1 MIGQVLGQYRI
12 VAELGHGSMGEVYR
26 AVDEMLD
33 RDVALKILRAE
44 LTHDSELAERFRREA
59 ITLARPDH
67 QNIAR
72 LHGLIKHETKLLMV
86 MEFVTGE
93 TLAGR
98 LKRGRVPWR
107 DAADL
112 ICQILAALDYAHSQG
127 VVHRDIK
134 PSNVMVRLD
143 GRVKVMDFGIA
154 RVLGTAR
161 VTRVGHMIGT
171 LEYMSPEQIRGED
184 VKASSDLYA
193 TGVLLYE
200 LLAGRMPFEG
210 PTDAALIQQHLRGT
224 VPPIN
229 AAAVGAPVWFEAVV
243 TRALAKTP
251 GEHFESAA
259 SFRAELDRLAAT
271 EATPAIKPTR
281 LSESP
286 TTASEQQPPTRL
298 APVSPAPARPAPTPA
313 GGQWRWTSRHL
324 VVAAAILTLL
334 VAMAIVFGLRRTTPD
349 KPPTGTAAPA
359 EPQVTASLPTVA
371 PTPEPRRAPDRPLTI
386 TAPAAKPAKAADRGG
401 TPAAARSRACAATRR
416 RTSAAHATVAG
427 TAASTC
433 RRRKEG
439 ARREE
444 RGARQGIR
452 GRVADGGKSRRDRG
466 TAGDSASRIDPNGD
480 HRQRFIEAPSYA
492 AVRRDCRGLLQ
503 TNPAAGR
510 ARADDPALADAEDG
524 QRRGPAPAG
533 QGQLLRDHP
542 ADRRANRTQDRAMT
556 VGFGC
561 CANT

>member
-59 ITLARPDH
+59 ITLARLDH

-112 ICQILAALDYAHSQG
+112 IGQILAALDYAHSQG

-224 VPPIN
+224 VPPLN

-251 GEHFESAA
+251 GERFESAA

-286 TTASEQQPPTRL
+286 AIASEQQPPTRL
-298 APVSPAPARPAPTPA
+298 APVSPAPARRAPTPA
-313 GGQWRWTSRHL
+313 GGQWRWTARHL
-324 VVAAAILTLL
+324 VVAAAILALL
-334 VAMAIVFGLRRTTPD
+334 VATAIVFGLRRTAPD
-349 KPPTGTAAPA
+349 NPPTVASARA
-359 EPQVTASLPTVA
+359 EPQVTASLPAVA
-371 PTPEPRRAPDRPLTI
+371 PTPEPLRVPDRPLT
-386 TAPAAKPAKAADRGG
+386 TPAPPAAKPAKAADRGG
-401 TPAAARSRACAATRR
+401 TPLPPPSSEPAPPRADAPPPPPQPSPAPPPPPPVVEEKKAPVEKKEAPLKEFEDVSLMVESRDGTEEQPVILRLESTRMVIIDSDSSKPLRTLPYDAIVEGSYKQTQR
-416 RTSAAHATVAG
+416 RVVLVRTTQHWLTLKTASVAVLL
-427 TAASTC
+427 
-433 RRRKEG
+433 RLDKDNYYEIIPLI
-439 ARREE
+439 EE
-444 RGARQGIR
+444 RTGLKIAR
-452 GRVADGGKSRRDRG
+452 
-466 TAGDSASRIDPNGD
+466 
-480 HRQRFIEAPSYA
+480 
-492 AVRRDCRGLLQ
+492 
-503 TNPAAGR
+503 
-510 ARADDPALADAEDG
+510 
-524 QRRGPAPAG
+524 
-533 QGQLLRDHP
+533 
-542 ADRRANRTQDRAMT
+542 
-556 VGFGC
+556 
-561 CANT
+561 

>member
-59 ITLARPDH
+59 ITLARLDH

-112 ICQILAALDYAHSQG
+112 IGQILAALDYAHSQG

-224 VPPIN
+224 VPPLN

-251 GEHFESAA
+251 GERFESAA

-286 TTASEQQPPTRL
+286 AIASEQQPPTRL
-298 APVSPAPARPAPTPA
+298 APVSPAPARRAPTPA

-324 VVAAAILTLL
+324 VVAAAILALL
-334 VAMAIVFGLRRTTPD
+334 VATAIVFGLRRTAPD
-349 KPPTGTAAPA
+349 NPPTVASAPA
-359 EPQVTASLPTVA
+359 EPQVTASLPAVA
-371 PTPEPRRAPDRPLTI
+371 PTPEPLRVPDRPLT
-386 TAPAAKPAKAADRGG
+386 TPAPPAAKPAKAADRGG
-401 TPAAARSRACAATRR
+401 TPLPPPSSEPAPPRADAPPPPAQPSPAPPPPPPVVEEKKAPVEKKEAPVKEFEDVSLMVESRDGSEEQPVILRLESTRMVIIDSDSSKPLRTLPYDAIVEGSYKQTQR
-416 RTSAAHATVAG
+416 RVVLVRTTQHWLTLKTASVAVLL
-427 TAASTC
+427 
-433 RRRKEG
+433 RLDKDNYYEIIPLI
-439 ARREE
+439 EE
-444 RGARQGIR
+444 RTGLKIAR
-452 GRVADGGKSRRDRG
+452 
-466 TAGDSASRIDPNGD
+466 
-480 HRQRFIEAPSYA
+480 
-492 AVRRDCRGLLQ
+492 
-503 TNPAAGR
+503 
-510 ARADDPALADAEDG
+510 
-524 QRRGPAPAG
+524 
-533 QGQLLRDHP
+533 
-542 ADRRANRTQDRAMT
+542 
-556 VGFGC
+556 
-561 CANT
+561 

>member
-33 RDVALKILRAE
+33 RDVALKILRPE

-59 ITLARPDH
+59 ITLARLDH

-107 DAADL
+107 DAVDL
-112 ICQILAALDYAHSQG
+112 IGQILAALDCAHSQG

-224 VPPIN
+224 VPPLN

-243 TRALAKTP
+243 TRALAKTA
-251 GEHFESAA
+251 GERFESAA

-271 EATPAIKPTR
+271 EATPVIKATR

-286 TTASEQQPPTRL
+286 ATASDQQPPTRL
-298 APVSPAPARPAPTPA
+298 APVSPAPTRPAPTSA
-313 GGQWRWTSRHL
+313 GGQRRWTSRHL

-334 VAMAIVFGLRRTTPD
+334 VAMAIVFGLRRTTPNR
-349 KPPTGTAAPA
+349 PPTVASAPA

-371 PTPEPRRAPDRPLTI
+371 PTPEPQRLPDRPLT
-386 TAPAAKPAKAADRGG
+386 TPAPPAAKPAKAAGRGG
-401 TPAAARSRACAATRR
+401 TPLPPPSP
-416 RTSAAHATVAG
+416 
-427 TAASTC
+427 
-433 RRRKEG
+433 E
-439 ARREE
+439 
-444 RGARQGIR
+444 
-452 GRVADGGKSRRDRG
+452 
-466 TAGDSASRIDPNGD
+466 P
-480 HRQRFIEAPSYA
+480 AP
-492 AVRRDCRGLLQ
+492 
-503 TNPAAGR
+503 P
-510 ARADDPALADAEDG
+510 RADVPPPPT
-524 QRRGPAPAG
+524 QPAPAPPPPPPVVEEKKAPVEKKEWPLKEFEDVSLVVESRDG
-533 QGQLLRDHP
+533 AEEQPVILRLEPTRLVIID
-542 ADRRANRTQDRAMT
+542 ADSSKPLRTLSYDAILEGSYRQTQRRVVLVRTTQHWLTLKTASGTFVLRLDKDNYYEIIPLIEERTGLKIAR
-556 VGFGC
+556 
-561 CANT
+561 

>member
-33 RDVALKILRAE
+33 RDVALKILRPE

-59 ITLARPDH
+59 ITLARLDH

-107 DAADL
+107 DAVDL
-112 ICQILAALDYAHSQG
+112 IGQILAALDYAHSQG

-224 VPPIN
+224 VPPLN

-251 GEHFESAA
+251 GERFESAA

-271 EATPAIKPTR
+271 EATPAIKATR

-286 TTASEQQPPTRL
+286 TTASDQQPPTRL

-313 GGQWRWTSRHL
+313 GGHWRWTSRHL

-349 KPPTGTAAPA
+349 RPPTVASAPA
-359 EPQVTASLPTVA
+359 EPQVTASLPTVV
-371 PTPEPRRAPDRPLTI
+371 PTPEPQRAPDRPLT
-386 TAPAAKPAKAADRGG
+386 TPVPPAAKPAKAAGRGG
-401 TPAAARSRACAATRR
+401 TPLPPPSP
-416 RTSAAHATVAG
+416 
-427 TAASTC
+427 
-433 RRRKEG
+433 E
-439 ARREE
+439 
-444 RGARQGIR
+444 
-452 GRVADGGKSRRDRG
+452 
-466 TAGDSASRIDPNGD
+466 P
-480 HRQRFIEAPSYA
+480 AP
-492 AVRRDCRGLLQ
+492 
-503 TNPAAGR
+503 P
-510 ARADDPALADAEDG
+510 RADVPPPPT
-524 QRRGPAPAG
+524 QPAPAPPPPPPVVEEKKAPVEKKEWPLKEFEDVSLVVESRDG
-533 QGQLLRDHP
+533 AEEQPVILRLEPTRLVIIDADSSKPLRTLPYDAIVEGSYKQTQRRVVLVRTTQHWLTLKTASVTVLLRLDKDNYYEIIP
-542 ADRRANRTQDRAMT
+542 LIEERTGLKIAR
-556 VGFGC
+556 
-561 CANT
+561 